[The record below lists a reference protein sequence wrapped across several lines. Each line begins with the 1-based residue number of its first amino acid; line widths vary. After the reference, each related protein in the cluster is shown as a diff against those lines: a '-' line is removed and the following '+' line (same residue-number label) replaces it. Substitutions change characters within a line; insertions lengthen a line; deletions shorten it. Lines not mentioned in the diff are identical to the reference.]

1 MFLSQNIHRSA
12 KSQEETNVTQGTGH
26 LLYTGNREQVMVTY
40 FICVSMAW
48 LNINFSAKYSN
59 PFSKINFKTCHSLLQ
74 NKYKLIELLTY
85 FLLCYMHM
93 HPLELEWKSLVL
105 KVWTRVKKNPEKDWN
120 PTHIVCLEWVCLI
133 WNKKFHFYSWKPN
146 RENNLEEIFSWRGN
160 VAEWYLLSWKR
171 KNLQQLDGLSGVCCT
186 LV

>member
-26 LLYTGNREQVMVTY
+26 LYTGNREQVMVTY

-59 PFSKINFKTCHSLLQ
+59 PFCKINFKTCHSLLQ

-105 KVWTRVKKNPEKDWN
+105 KVWTRV
-120 PTHIVCLEWVCLI
+120 
-133 WNKKFHFYSWKPN
+133 NKKS
-146 RENNLEEIFSWRGN
+146 RERLESNTYCVFRVGVLNL
-160 VAEWYLLSWKR
+160 K
-171 KNLQQLDGLSGVCCT
+171 
-186 LV
+186 